1 MQHVP
6 FWKVIIGAVIFF
18 LSFVNIGGGGAV
30 FVYSYSCLPYF
41 PSLFFLAT
49 FDISNYSLCYFLVWL
64 FLSSASYICR
74 VGSQYM
80 YFYPPCCFGACVCV
94 YVRVCPWL
102 LLVGVAISIMFLLL
116 FGEAVLIAMCSR
128 WRLLVVTDR
137 EAGRAVDRSSSGYRS
152 APLP

>member
-18 LSFVNIGGGGAV
+18 LSFVNIGGGEAV

-80 YFYPPCCFGACVCV
+80 YFYPPSCFGACVCV
-94 YVRVCPWL
+94 CMSVYVR
-102 LLVGVAISIMFLLL
+102 GYFL
-116 FGEAVLIAMCSR
+116 
-128 WRLLVVTDR
+128 
-137 EAGRAVDRSSSGYRS
+137 
-152 APLP
+152 